1 MKVAL
6 LFVGFGHVARRFV
19 ALLEES
25 RQALQDLGIEPVVV
39 GIVTRR
45 HGAVYE
51 EAGLDAIRAAEIRAK
66 GGAFGPASVPSALE
80 WISRLRSQ
88 GVEARVVVETT
99 TLDIRSGEPAI
110 AHIRSGF
117 ANRAHVVTANKGP
130 VAFAYRALRDE
141 ARAAGLAFRFEGAVM
156 DGLPIFNL
164 VRETMPAVT
173 IRGFRGVVNSTTNFI
188 LSALERGEPFAP
200 ALARMQAAGVAE
212 ADASLDLDGWDAAA
226 KAAALANVML
236 DADLTPHTVARERI
250 TAATADRARAAR
262 AAGRRL
268 KLVATGAGRG
278 AQASAA
284 VELQELEADD
294 PLAILEGQAN
304 ALEIDTWPLGRVVI
318 TQRDGGLEK
327 TAYALVSDLVA
338 IARDLRSGRLAPA

>member
-1 MKVAL
+1 MKAAL
-6 LFVGFGHVARRFV
+6 VLVGFGHVARRFV
-19 ALLEES
+19 RLLEES
-25 RQALQDLGIEPVVV
+25 RAALQDLEIEPVVV

-45 HGAVYE
+45 HGAVFD

-88 GVEARVVVETT
+88 GAEARVVLETT

-110 AHIRSGF
+110 GHVRAAFGVG
-117 ANRAHVVTANKGP
+117 AHVITANKGP

-141 ARAAGLAFRFEGAVM
+141 AARAGLAFRFEGAVL

-164 VRETMPAVT
+164 VRETLPAVT

-188 LSALERGEPFAP
+188 LSALEQGEPFEP
-200 ALARMQAAGVAE
+200 ALKRMQDAGVAE

-236 DADLTPHTVARERI
+236 DADLTPHLVTRESIGRE
-250 TAATADRARAAR
+250 TGDRARAAR
-262 AAGRRL
+262 ASGRRL
-268 KLVATGAGRG
+268 KLVASGQGHGSGAT
-278 AQASAA
+278 AA
-284 VELQELEADD
+284 VGLQELDAGD
-294 PLAILEGQAN
+294 PLAILDGQAN
-304 ALEIDTWPLGRVVI
+304 ALEIDTWPLGRIVV

-327 TAYALVSDLVA
+327 TAYALLSDLVA
-338 IARDLRSGRLAPA
+338 IAKDLR